1 MLNMR
6 GLTMSQVNHVVG
18 FDADHQSK
26 VRKMNL
32 FVSVSAALAGLLF
45 GLDIGVISGALP
57 FITEHF
63 QLSSHLQ
70 EWVVS
75 SMMLGAALGALCNG
89 WVSHRLGRKYSLMA
103 GAVLFIIGSLGS
115 AFASGVDM
123 LLTFRVL
130 LGLAV
135 GIASYSAPLYL
146 SEMATEQVRGKMI
159 SLYQLMITFGIVVA
173 FLSDTV
179 FSYSGNWRAMLG
191 VLAIPAVVLLFMV
204 IFLPNSPR
212 WLAAKGLHV
221 EAEEVLRMLRDTSE
235 KARQELNEIRESLR
249 MKQSGFALFRSNR
262 NVRRVVFLGML
273 LQGMQQ
279 FTGMN
284 IIMYYA
290 PQIFKMAG
298 FQSTQQQMIATV
310 VVGLTFMFA
319 TFIAV
324 FTVDK
329 AGRKPILKIGFS
341 VMAFA
346 TLVLG
351 YCLMK
356 AGEGQVSSGLSWVS
370 VGMTMLCIGGY
381 AMSAAPVVWI
391 LCSEIQPL
399 KCRDFGITCST
410 TTNWVANMIIGATFL
425 SLLGSIGAAGTFW
438 LYTGF
443 NLLFIVITFLLVPET
458 KGITLEHIER
468 NLMAGKKLRDLGQ

>member
-1 MLNMR
+1 MLNKR

-18 FDADHQSK
+18 YDADHQSK

-273 LQGMQQ
+273 LQCMQQ